1 MQVVGKEG
9 VATATG
15 ASPSLLAAQGLSQL
29 RPKHTAAPVAIPRF
43 ALFQKGFRPF
53 FLLASLHGAVV
64 VLLWVLALRGVWAP
78 GGEGGPQLWHA
89 HEMVFGFA
97 SAVIAGF
104 LLTAVGNWT
113 GRETATGP
121 LLAALA
127 ALWLLGRIVT
137 AFERHLPALA
147 TAVDLAFL
155 PALALVLA
163 RPLLAAKNRRNF
175 VMLAVLASL
184 WGAELWTHFG
194 GSLRGGTRAG
204 ALLAVDVV
212 VVLLVIISGRV
223 IPMFTRNA
231 TRDEAVRN
239 LPVLDALSILAVVL
253 VFAADAA
260 GVSDERTRVVAAV
273 AAALLV
279 ARSRSWGLLRAAKAP
294 LLWILHVG
302 HGFIPVGLALRA
314 AGGSVPPS
322 VGTHALTVGA
332 IGCLTLGMMARVAL
346 GHTGRLLEP
355 SRTVVLAFVLMLGAA
370 LARTLGVLVAP
381 AHHGTWIA
389 AAGLLWALAFGLY
402 FVAYLP
408 VCANARVDGKAG

>member
-1 MQVVGKEG
+1 MRL
-9 VATATG
+9 A
-15 ASPSLLAAQGLSQL
+15 LL
-29 RPKHTAAPVAIPRF
+29 
-43 ALFQKGFRPF
+43 QKGFRPF
-53 FLLASLHGAVV
+53 FLLASLHGVV
-64 VLLWVLALRGVWAP
+64 VALVWVLALRGVLTP
-78 GGEGGPQLWHA
+78 GGEGGAQLWHA
-89 HEMVFGFA
+89 HEMLFGFT

-121 LLAALA
+121 LLAGLA
-127 ALWLLGRIVT
+127 ALWLLGRMVT

-147 TAVDLAFL
+147 SVLDLAFL

-163 RPLLAAKNRRNF
+163 RPLLAVKNRRNF

-204 ALLAVDVV
+204 VLLAVDVV

-231 TRDEAVRN
+231 TRDETIRGR
-239 LPVLDALSILAVVL
+239 PVLDVLSILAVVL
-253 VFAADAA
+253 VFVADASGVPDGGTRAVA
-260 GVSDERTRVVAAV
+260 GV

-279 ARSRSWGLLRAAKAP
+279 ARSHSWGALRAVKVP

-302 HGFIPVGLALRA
+302 HGFIPIGLALRA

-355 SRTVVLAFVLMLGAA
+355 SRAVVVAFVLMIGAA
-370 LARTLGVLVAP
+370 LARVVGVLFAPGRHATWVAV
-381 AHHGTWIA
+381 AGVLWA
-389 AAGLLWALAFGLY
+389 AAFALY
-402 FVAYLP
+402 FVTYLP
-408 VCANARVDGKAG
+408 VCMNARVDGKAG